1 MSIKQV
7 FTRNSFIGFIAYIVA
22 TVIAS
27 ILIMSYW
34 VAGQNHAELSQ
45 AALSELASQNSFI
58 QISSMVIGAVAS
70 FSIAAIVA
78 KVEKVKSHHSVLGLA
93 IFLTCYGALS
103 IALHPEH
110 ELYRQVL
117 KVVMPAV
124 LCLLAAKLFLHSSST
139 HKQH

>member
-22 TVIAS
+22 TVVAS

-45 AALSELASQNSFI
+45 ADLAQLASQDAFI
-58 QISSMVIGAVAS
+58 QMASMVVGAVAS
-70 FSIAAIVA
+70 FSIAALVA
-78 KVEKVKSHHSVLGLA
+78 KVEKVRSNHSVLGFA
-93 IFLTCYGALS
+93 IFLTCYGVLS

-124 LCLLAAKLFLHSSST
+124 LCLFAARLFPHSPST
-139 HKQH
+139 HEQH